1 MGFFK
6 IRVSGSCEG
15 FKSVVGF
22 PNWVCSQLG
31 LQKRVQVSN
40 EGIDTGGLGFQMEV
54 LDMDWRFKQRCQ
66 IKVATKGGI
75 RFQIWVLR
83 FQINVAI

>member
-1 MGFFK
+1 MRGFQ
-6 IRVSGSCEG
+6 ISGRVSKLGLQ
-15 FKSVVGF
+15 
-22 PNWVCSQLG
+22 PRLG